1 MNEALEF
8 FRNWKLRK
16 KLIASYLIL
25 IIIPIVALGMY
36 SYNTAE
42 NYLQEQARLG
52 LNNTVE
58 QMALHIDEKM
68 SQPRN
73 FMDFMVFNPTVK
85 KVTGYEWG
93 DDILRYTKELN
104 DNIEPT
110 IWYYIYINQEISDI
124 AFYSEFTAKQI
135 GNFVYPSASVKNSNW
150 YRAAKASNKTLWR
163 YENGTLFA
171 VRKILNYDN
180 TMFTGVVYL
189 KLNYEKLFEKRK
201 AGRTPQERILI
212 ADKSGHTIYTELGTD
227 QFREEDLLRIR
238 DTDQDQISIRGQ
250 SYILSRADLRN
261 TEWTLYDFT
270 PVKGFIVNTSSI
282 IKATFSIV
290 LACLLILVLFIWLFS
305 RTLVRP
311 IYTLKRKINIVE
323 NGDFDIPIVSSSKD
337 EIGELTESFARM
349 VYRVKRLIQE
359 LDQARVME
367 KEAELKALQAQINPH
382 FLYNSLSTI
391 NWKAIQIDSP
401 EISKIANSLS
411 RFYRTSLNKGMRI
424 TSVQEEIANVKAY
437 LDIQLIMH
445 NHEFEVDFD
454 VEEEAKPYGTLNFI
468 LQPIVEN
475 AVIHGI
481 DEKESGRGVLT
492 ISVTIDSDTIRFVV
506 MDNGKGMTQD
516 EIEQLYKVVGGG
528 YGLRNVHERIR
539 LYYGEAYGVKV
550 ESELGDYT
558 KVIIEI
564 PVDGYL

>member
-1 MNEALEF
+1 MNRIFVL

-25 IIIPIVALGMY
+25 IIIPIVALGIY
-36 SYNTAE
+36 SYSTSK
-42 NYLQEQARLG
+42 NYLKEQARLG
-52 LNNTVE
+52 LNDMVE

-93 DDILRYTKELN
+93 DDLLSYAKELN

-110 IWYYIYINQEISDI
+110 IWYYININQEISDI
-124 AFYSEFTAKQI
+124 AFYSEYTSKQI
-135 GNFVYPSASVKNSNW
+135 GNFVYPSDDAIKNSTW
-150 YRAAKASNKTLWR
+150 YHAAKESQKTLWL
-163 YENGTLFA
+163 YENEKIFA
-171 VRKILNYDN
+171 VRKILRSDN
-180 TMFTGVVYL
+180 TTFAGVVYL
-189 KLNYEKLFEKRK
+189 KLNEDKLFENIK
-201 AGRTPQERILI
+201 AGRNPHDKIVI
-212 ADKSGHTIYTELGTD
+212 ADKNGKTIYTEFEQGAFQET
-227 QFREEDLLRIR
+227 DLLRIR
-238 DTDQDQISIRGQ
+238 DTKQDQIDFSGQ
-250 SYILSRADLRN
+250 SYILNRVNLNN
-261 TEWTLYDFT
+261 TEWTLYAFT
-270 PVKGFIVNTSSI
+270 PVKGLIVNTNSI
-282 IKATFSIV
+282 IKATFTIV
-290 LACLLILVLFIWLFS
+290 IACLLTLMFFIWLFS

-323 NGDFDIPIVSSSKD
+323 SGDFDIPIASSSKD
-337 EIGELTESFARM
+337 EIGELADSFAQM
-349 VYRVKRLIQE
+349 VSKVKQLIQE

-401 EISKIANSLS
+401 EISKVANSLS
-411 RFYRTSLNKGMRI
+411 QFYRTSLNKGLRI
-424 TSVQEEIANVKAY
+424 TSVQEEIKNITAY

-445 NHEFEVDFD
+445 NHEFDVIFD
-454 VEEEAKPYGTLNFI
+454 VEEKEKPYATLNFI

-481 DEKESGRGVLT
+481 DEKENGRGVLT
-492 ISVTIDSDTIRFVV
+492 VSVELVSDIIRYTIL
-506 MDNGKGMTQD
+506 DNGKGMNEA
-516 EIEQLYKVVGGG
+516 EIEQLYVVDGGG

-539 LYYGEAYGVKV
+539 LHYGEAYGVRV
-550 ESELGDYT
+550 ESEQGEYT
-558 KVIIEI
+558 KVTIEI
-564 PVDGYL
+564 PI